1 MPLARLI
8 IRHLPEVTATNQ
20 RYRENRTLNARRV
33 YINDIH
39 ACTARSLNVFG
50 RRTFIDNKES
60 SNVLFE
66 YC

>member
-8 IRHLPEVTATNQ
+8 IRQLPEVTATNQ

-50 RRTFIDNKES
+50 RRTFIDKES

>member
-8 IRHLPEVTATNQ
+8 IRQLPEVTVTNQ
-20 RYRENRTLNARRV
+20 RYRENRTLNTRRTRV
-33 YINDIH
+33 FINDIH
-39 ACTARSLNVFG
+39 ACTAR
-50 RRTFIDNKES
+50 RAFIDKES